1 MQSTIKAVIYD
12 MDGVLINSEPLWRE
26 AEILTFNKV
35 GLNFTEEMCRETMGM
50 RLYEVV
56 EYWYNKTP
64 WEGMSL
70 KEVEKELL
78 KTVTS
83 LIVKNG
89 KAMEGV
95 IESLEHFQSKGYKL
109 ALASSSA
116 MKLIITVLNKL
127 KIASYFEVINS
138 AENLPFGKPH
148 PEIFIK
154 TAQELDVHPV
164 NCLVIEDSFN
174 GVLAAKSALM
184 KVVAIPDEES
194 RDDERFIIADKK
206 LNSLLEIENVFL
218 EPAI

>member
-1 MQSTIKAVIYD
+1 MQRNIKAIIYD

-26 AEILTFNKV
+26 AEIITFKKV

-56 EYWYNKTP
+56 EYWHNKMP
-64 WEGMSL
+64 WEGMTL

-78 KTVTS
+78 KTVTA

-95 IESLEHFQSKGYKL
+95 VASLEYFKSKGYPI

-154 TAQELDVHPV
+154 TAQELGVNPV
-164 NCLVIEDSFN
+164 DCLVIEDSFN
-174 GVLAAKSALM
+174 GVLAAKAALM
-184 KVVAIPDEES
+184 NVIVIPDEES
-194 RDDERFIIADKK
+194 KNDPRFVIADQQ
-206 LNSLLEIENVFL
+206 LESLLAIENSLVEQHI
-218 EPAI
+218 

>member
-1 MQSTIKAVIYD
+1 MKIEAVIYD
-12 MDGVLINSEPLWRE
+12 MDGIIIDSEPLWRE
-26 AEILTFNKV
+26 AEITTFSKV

-56 EYWYNKTP
+56 EYWHNKTP
-64 WEGMSL
+64 WNGMTT

-83 LIVKNG
+83 LISKRG

-95 IESLEHFQSKGYKL
+95 VESLEYFKAKNYKI
-109 ALASSSA
+109 ALASSSS

-127 KIASYFEVINS
+127 KLITYFEIINS

-154 TAQELDVHPV
+154 TANELNVLPTH
-164 NCLVIEDSFN
+164 CLVIEDSFN
-174 GVLAAKSALM
+174 GVLAAKAALM
-184 KVVAIPDEES
+184 KVIAIPDNES
-194 RDDERFIIADKK
+194 KNDLKFSIADFK
-206 LNSLLEIENVFL
+206 LTSLLDVVKTTT
-218 EPAI
+218 